1 MNKRWVVNKLANTED
16 VKRLT
21 AELSIKADTQKSPW
35 QEPLSALLIQR
46 GIHTKNEAETFF
58 RPSLQDIHNPY
69 LMKDMDKAV
78 QRVEKAINDKE
89 NILIFG
95 DYDVDGTSAVAL
107 MYSFLKKHINEG
119 SKIEYYVPDRYLEGY
134 GISQLSIEYAH
145 ENNFSL
151 IIVLDCGIK
160 CHKEIALANTY
171 NIDVIICDHHLPDE
185 TLPSAYAIL
194 DPKREDCNY
203 PYKELT
209 GCGVG
214 FKLVQAIAQ
223 NKNIDIKE
231 LEEYFDLLA
240 ISIASD
246 VVPITGENR
255 ILSHFGLRLINKGPR
270 TGIES
275 LLAYG
280 KILRKTDISLPP
292 KKSVFTREITI
303 NDLVFCVGPRI
314 NAAGR
319 MDTGRN
325 SVHLLI
331 SQKEEKTSELGRRV
345 EENNSERRELD
356 SKTTKEAIAMVKND
370 TLYTNKRSIVVYNPQ
385 WSKGVVGIVASRLVE
400 HFYRPSIVLTLSN
413 GLVTGSARSV
423 RNFDLH
429 DALCKCS
436 HLLEHFGGH
445 TFAAGLSI
453 KPENVN
459 TFIDFFEKIV
469 TEDIS
474 EDSIR
479 PTIDIDVEI
488 SLHDIT
494 KSLYDR
500 VLRFAPFGPQNMSP
514 IFMTKNVLDDGNVRI
529 VGENHLKLSLYQ
541 LDARSYPI
549 SAIGFGLGEHYDKIA
564 AGQSFHIC
572 YHIDMNEW
580 QGRTY
585 IQLIIKDIKFV
596 VHNILRIF

>member
-292 KKSVFTREITI
+292 KKSIFTREITI

-585 IQLIIKDIKFV
+585 IQLIIKDIKFEFDEKD
-596 VHNILRIF
+596 II

>member
-585 IQLIIKDIKFV
+585 IQLIIKDIKFEFDEKD
-596 VHNILRIF
+596 II